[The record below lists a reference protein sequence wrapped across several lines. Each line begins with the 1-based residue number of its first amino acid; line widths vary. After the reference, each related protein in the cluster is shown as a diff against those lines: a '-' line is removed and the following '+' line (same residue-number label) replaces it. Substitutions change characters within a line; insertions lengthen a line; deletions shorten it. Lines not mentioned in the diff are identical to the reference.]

1 MQKSLR
7 RVMKSPR
14 QDGAPGLCSKFRSFR
29 RVCICGRNAERSA
42 KAERKVHFRAFLCI
56 ATPESWAQITAET
69 FGSEDPEL
77 FLRRLFHRDAAQLL
91 HRAHPSLYFTS
102 LPPPSLTLSLTPP
115 SSFPRCS
122 PSLSGNDPL
131 LFSQINKSITDY
143 RIIRTECVTDT
154 GVWEHYQHALE
165 LRFPVSGDE

>member
-1 MQKSLR
+1 M
-7 RVMKSPR
+7 
-14 QDGAPGLCSKFRSFR
+14 
-29 RVCICGRNAERSA
+29 NAERSA
-42 KAERKVHFRAFLCI
+42 RAEGKVHFCAFLRI

-115 SSFPRCS
+115 PPS
-122 PSLSGNDPL
+122 PAAPL
-131 LFSQINKSITDY
+131 LY
-143 RIIRTECVTDT
+143 
-154 GVWEHYQHALE
+154 LE
-165 LRFPVSGDE
+165 MIQSNQ